1 MACTKSS
8 WNLVHPGFADLLDLI
23 VLAMRCYTS
32 TNELVYRSAEEISF
46 KMRMDTLDFL
56 GGRCYCYYKMF
67 IQDLVN
73 KILEMLEFGDR
84 FRFAIS
90 ATESFHKGVYITW
103 NQSIAQIIRK
113 QRINQSKL
121 HNGCTYIPKES
132 KSI

>member
-1 MACTKSS
+1 M
-8 WNLVHPGFADLLDLI
+8 HPGFADLLDLI
-23 VLAMRCYTS
+23 VLAMRCYRS

-46 KMRMDTLDFL
+46 KLRIRLIS
-56 GGRCYCYYKMF
+56 RCYCYYKMF

-73 KILEMLEFGDR
+73 KILEMLKFGDR

-113 QRINQSKL
+113 HRINQLKL
-121 HNGCTYIPKES
+121 RNGCTYIPKES